1 MPKIGSGL
9 IPDFGASM
17 KADFIVNT
25 ITAWDEPPR
34 ARHQFTKA
42 AARKFKMAFVTRNR
56 TGWFGIKTYEGA
68 ENTLVIEPSFPIDY
82 RFRYRLPIIN
92 EWYQNWLYKR
102 LKRMFPDATVVNFD
116 CTATQLARYFSRI
129 IYYCNDEFVGNSN
142 IKSKFVD
149 NYLARSERTM
159 ASNATFC
166 VTTSRFLTDKLK
178 QINPKTYEIPLGVSI
193 DGERIT
199 RPELVKRGDGKI
211 VVGLMGVINERQ
223 YSYESVNLL
232 LNHERLK
239 LVLIG
244 PVTKEYLSKLNN
256 IDPSAVKGMLTGK
269 ELNDALLTLD
279 VGLALYNVENV
290 NPGGTPNKVWQYLAL
305 GKPAVVSNLPNMK
318 YITYPENSV
327 YITKS
332 NDDLIGLIEQAYE
345 ENTVELMNQR
355 IAFAHQNT
363 WDHRFE
369 EFLSAYSGIGNR

>member
-1 MPKIGSGL
+1 MT
-9 IPDFGASM
+9 
-17 KADFIVNT
+17 ADFIVNT

-42 AARKFKMAFVTRNR
+42 AARKFRMAFVTRNR
-56 TGWFGIKTYEGA
+56 TGWFRIKTYEGA
-68 ENTLVIEPSFPIDY
+68 ENTLVVEPYFPVDY

-102 LKRMFPDATVVNFD
+102 LKKMFPDATVVNFD
-116 CTATQLARYFSRI
+116 CTATQLVKYFPRT

-142 IKSKFVD
+142 IKSKLVD

-159 ASNATFC
+159 ASNAMFC

-178 QINPKTYEIPLGVSI
+178 RINPNTHEIPLGVSI
-193 DGERIT
+193 DGERVT
-199 RPELVKRGDGKI
+199 EPESLKRDDGKI
-211 VVGLMGVINERQ
+211 VVGLMGVLNERQ

-232 LNHERLK
+232 LDHQRFR

-244 PVTKEYLSKLNN
+244 PVTREYLNKLKHL
-256 IDPSAVKGMLTGK
+256 DPSDVKGMLKGT
-269 ELNDALLTLD
+269 ELTDALLSLD

-318 YITYPENSV
+318 YMKFPEKSV
-327 YITKS
+327 YITKG
-332 NDDLIGLIEQAYE
+332 NGDLIELIEQAYA
-345 ENTVELMNQR
+345 ENTRELMKQR
-355 IAFAHQNT
+355 IEFAHQNT
-363 WDHRFE
+363 WDHRFA
-369 EFLSAYSGIGNR
+369 EFLAVYNQAGGTR